1 MGNLSV
7 TKKKI
12 LLLLAGGATLC
23 LVRSPKQ
30 YFKILKTVGRGWEKI
45 KKEQI
50 RDEIR
55 ELYQSRLVKIE
66 TEPDGMMMKMTLSS
80 KGKNKV
86 LKFNFDDMEI
96 KRHHWDK
103 KWRMVIFDIPENLRA
118 DRDALRFKLK
128 KIGFHELQKSVFI
141 YPFHCE
147 DEINFIAEFF
157 GVKLYVRYGVLE
169 SIDNQSHLKKI
180 YKL

>member
-30 YFKILKTVGRGWEKI
+30 YFKILKTMGRGWEKI
-45 KKEQI
+45 KKEEI
-50 RDEIR
+50 RDKIR
-55 ELYQSRLVKIE
+55 ELYQSKLVKIE
-66 TEPDGMMMKMTLSS
+66 TGLDGMMKITLSS

-86 LKFNFDDMEI
+86 LKFNFDDMKIE
-96 KRHHWDK
+96 KHYWDE
-103 KWRMVIFDIPENLRA
+103 KWRMVIFDIPENIKA
-118 DRDALRFKLK
+118 ARDALRFKLK
-128 KIGFHELQKSVFI
+128 KLGFHELQKSVFV
-141 YPFHCE
+141 YPFNCE

-157 GVKLYVRYGVLE
+157 GVKPYVRYGVLE
-169 SIDNQSHLKKI
+169 SIDNALHLKKI
-180 YKL
+180 FDL